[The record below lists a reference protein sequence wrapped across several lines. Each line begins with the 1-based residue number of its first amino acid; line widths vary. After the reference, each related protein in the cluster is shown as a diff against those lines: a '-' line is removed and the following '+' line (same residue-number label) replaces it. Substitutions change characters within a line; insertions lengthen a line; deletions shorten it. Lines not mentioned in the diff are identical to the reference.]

1 MQKCYING
9 MGCVS
14 SQETYDTSFL
24 ESVEINTTENIVYAK
39 QPSYKELIP
48 PAAARRMAKGV
59 KMGLAAS
66 TKALKE
72 ANVEVPD
79 AIITGTGMGCIED
92 SEKFLKALI
101 DNNEEYLTPT
111 NFIQSTHNTVGAQI
125 ALGLGCKGYNF
136 TYVNGSISFESALLD
151 AKLQLENEEENT
163 ILVGAADETSSHT
176 MELFKLVNII
186 KKESDQPYSVLNSNS
201 SGVVYSEGATFVTLE
216 NVKKES
222 SYAVLEAL
230 QIQNDLNVNEV
241 ENFISS
247 FLEKNNLKI
256 QDIDIVVLGNNGDI
270 NFDTYYT
277 AVGSLFDQIPQV
289 YYKHLSG
296 EFNTASAFGFWVA
309 ASILK
314 NQAIPQVVKMNSIE
328 KANFS
333 KVLLYNQFQGK
344 DHSLV
349 LLSKC

>member
-1 MQKCYING
+1 

-14 SQETYDTSFL
+14 AQDTYETSFL
-24 ESVEINTTENIVYAK
+24 ESVEINSTENILYAK

-136 TYVNGSISFESALLD
+136 TYVNGAISFESALLD
-151 AKLQLENEEENT
+151 AKMQLENEEENS

-176 MELFKLVNII
+176 MELFKLVNVL
-186 KKESDQPYSVLNSNS
+186 KKDTDKPFSVLDSNS
-201 SGVVYSEGATFVTLE
+201 KGVVYSEGATFIALE
-216 NVKKES
+216 NVQKDS
-222 SYAVLEAL
+222 SYAILDGL
-230 QIQNDLNVNEV
+230 QIQNTLEIDEV
-241 ENFISS
+241 ESFIND
-247 FLEKNNLKI
+247 FLKKNNVKI
-256 QDIDIVVLGNNGDI
+256 DEIDAVVFGNNGDVT
-270 NFDTYYT
+270 FDNYYST
-277 AVGSLFDQIPQV
+277 AGEIFNQVPQI

-309 ASILK
+309 ASIIK
-314 NQAIPQVVKMNSIE
+314 NQDIPAIVKMNNIE
-328 KANFS
+328 KSNFS
-333 KVLLYNQFQGK
+333 KVLLYNQFNGI

>member
-1 MQKCYING
+1 

-14 SQETYDTSFL
+14 AQDTYETSFL

-136 TYVNGSISFESALLD
+136 TYVNGAVSFESALLD
-151 AKLQLENEEENT
+151 AKLQIENDEENT
-163 ILVGAADETSSHT
+163 ILVGAADETAPHS
-176 MELFKLVNII
+176 MELFKLINLI
-186 KKESDQPYSVLNSNS
+186 KSENNTPYSVLDSNS
-201 SGVVYSEGATFVTLE
+201 SGVVYSEGATFIALE
-216 NVKKES
+216 NQQKEN
-222 SYAVLEAL
+222 SYAVVEAI
-230 QIQNDLNVNEV
+230 QIQNELKIDEV
-241 ENFISS
+241 ECFLTN
-247 FLEKNNLKI
+247 FLENNNLRI
-256 QDIDIVVLGNNGDI
+256 QDIDAVILGNNGDVS
-270 NFDTYYT
+270 FDSYYKPV
-277 AVGSLFDQIPQV
+277 ASIFNQIPQV

-296 EFNTASAFGFWVA
+296 EFNTASAFGFWIA
-309 ASILK
+309 ATIVK
-314 NQAIPQVVKMNSIE
+314 NQSIPQIIKMNSIE
-328 KANFS
+328 KSNFS
-333 KVLLYNQFQGK
+333 KVILYNQFQGK

>member
-14 SQETYDTSFL
+14 SQDTYETSFL
-24 ESVEINTTENIVYAK
+24 ESIEINTTENIVYAK

-186 KKESDQPYSVLNSNS
+186 KKESDQPYSVLDSNS

-216 NVKKES
+216 NVKKEN

-230 QIQNDLNVNEV
+230 QIQNELNIDEV
-241 ENFISS
+241 ESFISS

-256 QDIDIVVLGNNGDI
+256 QDIDVVVLGNNGDI
-270 NFDTYYT
+270 SFDTYYT
-277 AVGSLFDQIPQV
+277 AVDSLFDQIPQV

-314 NQAIPQVVKMNSIE
+314 NQAIPQVVKMNSFE

>member
-14 SQETYDTSFL
+14 SQDTYETSFL
-24 ESVEINTTENIVYAK
+24 ESVEINTTENIVYSK

-186 KKESDQPYSVLNSNS
+186 KKESDQPYSVLDSNS

-216 NVKKES
+216 NVKKEN

-230 QIQNDLNVNEV
+230 QIQNELNVNDV
-241 ENFISS
+241 DNFISS
-247 FLEKNNLKI
+247 FLEKNHLKI
-256 QDIDIVVLGNNGDI
+256 QDIDVVVLGNNGDI

-277 AVGSLFDQIPQV
+277 AVGSLFSKIPQV
-289 YYKHLSG
+289 YYKHLCG

>member
-1 MQKCYING
+1 MGKCYING

-14 SQETYDTSFL
+14 AQDTYETSFL
-24 ESVEINTTENIVYAK
+24 ESIVINTTENVMYAI

-136 TYVNGSISFESALLD
+136 TYVNGAISFESALLD
-151 AKLQLENEEENT
+151 AKMQIENEEENT

-176 MELFKLVNII
+176 MELFKLTNVI
-186 KKESDQPYSVLNSNS
+186 KKESDAPYSVLKSNS

-222 SYAVLEAL
+222 SYAILEGL
-230 QIQNDLNVNEV
+230 QIQNELEPNEI
-241 ENFISS
+241 ENFISA
-247 FLEKNNLKI
+247 FLDKHNVKI
-256 QDIDIVVLGNNGDI
+256 GDIDVIVLGNNGDI
-270 NFDTYYT
+270 NFDEYYT
-277 AVGSLFDQIPQV
+277 IAGTIFNEIPQI
-289 YYKHLSG
+289 YYKHLCG
-296 EFNTASAFGFWVA
+296 EFNTASAFGVWVA

-314 NQAIPQVVKMNSIE
+314 SQVIPLSVKMNGIE
-328 KANFS
+328 KSNFS

>member
-1 MQKCYING
+1 

-14 SQETYDTSFL
+14 SQETYETSFL

-79 AIITGTGMGCIED
+79 AIITGTGVGCIED

-186 KKESDQPYSVLNSNS
+186 KKESDQPYSVLDSNS

-216 NVKKES
+216 NVKKEN

-230 QIQNDLNVNEV
+230 QIQNELNIDEV

-247 FLEKNNLKI
+247 FLEKNHLKI
-256 QDIDIVVLGNNGDI
+256 QDIDVVVLGNNGDI

-277 AVGSLFDQIPQV
+277 AVGSLFSQIPQV
-289 YYKHLSG
+289 YYKHLCG

>member
-1 MQKCYING
+1 MKKCYING

-14 SQETYDTSFL
+14 AQDTYETSFL

-72 ANVEVPD
+72 ANIEVPD

-136 TYVNGSISFESALLD
+136 TYVNGAVSFESALLD
-151 AKLQLENEEENT
+151 AKLQIENDEENT
-163 ILVGAADETSSHT
+163 ILVGAADETAPHS
-176 MELFKLVNII
+176 MELFKLINLI
-186 KKESDQPYSVLNSNS
+186 KSENNTPYSVLDSNS
-201 SGVVYSEGATFVTLE
+201 SGVVYSEGATFIALE
-216 NVKKES
+216 NQQKEN
-222 SYAVLEAL
+222 SYAVVEAI
-230 QIQNDLNVNEV
+230 QIQNELKIDEV
-241 ENFISS
+241 ECFLTN
-247 FLEKNNLKI
+247 FLENNNLRI
-256 QDIDIVVLGNNGDI
+256 QDIDAVILGNNGDVS
-270 NFDTYYT
+270 FDSYYKPV
-277 AVGSLFDQIPQV
+277 ASIFNQIPQV

-296 EFNTASAFGFWVA
+296 EFNTASAFGFWIA
-309 ASILK
+309 ATIVK
-314 NQAIPQVVKMNSIE
+314 NQSIPQIIKMNSIE
-328 KANFS
+328 KSNFS
-333 KVLLYNQFQGK
+333 KVILYNQFQGK

>member
-14 SQETYDTSFL
+14 SQDTYETSFL

-186 KKESDQPYSVLNSNS
+186 KKESDLPYSVLDSNS

-216 NVKKES
+216 NVKKEN

-230 QIQNDLNVNEV
+230 QIQNKLNIDEV

-247 FLEKNNLKI
+247 FLEKNHLKI
-256 QDIDIVVLGNNGDI
+256 QDIDVVVLGNNGDI

-277 AVGSLFDQIPQV
+277 AVGSLFSQIPQV

>member
-1 MQKCYING
+1 

-14 SQETYDTSFL
+14 SQETYETSFL

-186 KKESDQPYSVLNSNS
+186 KKESNQPYSVLDSNS

-230 QIQNDLNVNEV
+230 QIQNELNIDEV

-256 QDIDIVVLGNNGDI
+256 QDIDVVVLGNNGDI

-277 AVGSLFDQIPQV
+277 AVGSLFSQIPQV

-314 NQAIPQVVKMNSIE
+314 IQAIPQIVKMNSIE

>member
-14 SQETYDTSFL
+14 SQDTYETSFL

-59 KMGLAAS
+59 KMGIAAS

-72 ANVEVPD
+72 SNVEVPD

-186 KKESDQPYSVLNSNS
+186 KKESDQPYSVLDSNS

-216 NVKKES
+216 NVKKEN

-230 QIQNDLNVNEV
+230 QIQNELNIDEV
-241 ENFISS
+241 ESFITS
-247 FLEKNNLKI
+247 FLDKNHLKI
-256 QDIDIVVLGNNGDI
+256 QDIDVVVLGNNGDI

-289 YYKHLSG
+289 YYKHLCG

-314 NQAIPQVVKMNSIE
+314 NQAIPKVVKMNSFE
-328 KANFS
+328 KVAFS

>member
-1 MQKCYING
+1 

-14 SQETYDTSFL
+14 SQDTYETSFL

-72 ANVEVPD
+72 ANIEVPD

-186 KKESDQPYSVLNSNS
+186 KKESNQPYSVLDSNS

-216 NVKKES
+216 NVKKEN

-230 QIQNDLNVNEV
+230 QIQNKLNIDEV

-256 QDIDIVVLGNNGDI
+256 QDIDVVVLGNNGDI

-277 AVGSLFDQIPQV
+277 AVGSLFSQIPQV

-314 NQAIPQVVKMNSIE
+314 SQAIPQIVKMNSIE

>member
-186 KKESDQPYSVLNSNS
+186 KKESDQPYSVLDSNS

-216 NVKKES
+216 NVKKEN

-230 QIQNDLNVNEV
+230 QIQNELNVNDV
-241 ENFISS
+241 DNFISS
-247 FLEKNNLKI
+247 FLEKNHLKI
-256 QDIDIVVLGNNGDI
+256 QDIDVVVLGNNGDI

-289 YYKHLSG
+289 YYKHLCG

>member
-1 MQKCYING
+1 

-14 SQETYDTSFL
+14 AQDTYETSFL
-24 ESVEINTTENIVYAK
+24 ESVEINTIENIVYAK

-176 MELFKLVNII
+176 IELFKLVNII
-186 KKESDQPYSVLNSNS
+186 KKDSDQPYSVLNSNS

-230 QIQNDLNVNEV
+230 QIQNELNVDAV

-247 FLEKNNLKI
+247 FLEKNHLKI
-256 QDIDIVVLGNNGDI
+256 QDIDVVVLGNNGDI

-277 AVGSLFDQIPQV
+277 VVGSLFDQIPQV

-314 NQAIPQVVKMNSIE
+314 NQAIPQIVKMNSIE

>member
-1 MQKCYING
+1 

-14 SQETYDTSFL
+14 SQDTYETSFL

-186 KKESDQPYSVLNSNS
+186 KKESDQPYSVLDSNS

-222 SYAVLEAL
+222 SYAVLDAL
-230 QIQNDLNVNEV
+230 QIQNELNVDAI

-247 FLEKNNLKI
+247 FLEKNHLKI
-256 QDIDIVVLGNNGDI
+256 QDIDVVVLGNNGDI
-270 NFDTYYT
+270 KFDDYY
-277 AVGSLFDQIPQV
+277 AVVGSLFNQIPQV
-289 YYKHLSG
+289 FYKHLSG

-314 NQAIPQVVKMNSIE
+314 SQVIPKSVKMNSIE
-328 KANFS
+328 KSNFS

>member
-1 MQKCYING
+1 

-14 SQETYDTSFL
+14 SQDTYETSFL

-216 NVKKES
+216 NVKKENT
-222 SYAVLEAL
+222 YAVLEAL
-230 QIQNDLNVNEV
+230 QIQNELNIDEV
-241 ENFISS
+241 ENFITS
-247 FLEKNNLKI
+247 FLDKNNLKI
-256 QDIDIVVLGNNGDI
+256 QDIDVVVLGNNGDI

-309 ASILK
+309 ALILK

>member
-1 MQKCYING
+1 

-14 SQETYDTSFL
+14 AQETYETNFL
-24 ESVEINTTENIVYAK
+24 ESIEINTTENIIYAK

-72 ANVEVPD
+72 ANITTPD

-101 DNNEEYLTPT
+101 DNKEEYLTPT

-136 TYVNGSISFESALLD
+136 TYVNGAISFESALLD
-151 AKLQLENEEENT
+151 AKMQIENEEENS

-176 MELFKLVNII
+176 MELFKLINII
-186 KKESDQPYSVLNSNS
+186 KKESDKPYSIINSNS
-201 SGVVYSEGATFVTLE
+201 SGVVYSEGATFVILE
-216 NVKKES
+216 NVKKEN
-222 SYAVLEAL
+222 SYAVLDAL
-230 QIQNDLNVNEV
+230 QFQNELKLDEV
-241 ENFISS
+241 EHFIHS
-247 FLEKNNLKI
+247 FLDKNHLKV
-256 QDIDIVVLGNNGDI
+256 QDIDVVVLGNNGDI
-270 NFDTYYT
+270 NFDDYYFI
-277 AVGSLFDQIPQV
+277 ASNIFSQIPQV
-289 YYKHLSG
+289 FYKHLSG
-296 EFNTASAFGFWVA
+296 EFYTTSAFGFWVA
-309 ASILK
+309 ASIIK
-314 NQAIPQVVKMNSIE
+314 NQTIPQSIKMNAIE
-328 KANFS
+328 KTNFS
-333 KVLLYNQFQGK
+333 NVLLYNQFQGK

>member
-14 SQETYDTSFL
+14 AQDTYETSFL

-136 TYVNGSISFESALLD
+136 TYVNGAVSFESALLD
-151 AKLQLENEEENT
+151 AKLQIENDEENT
-163 ILVGAADETSSHT
+163 ILVGAADETATHS
-176 MELFKLVNII
+176 MELFKLINLI
-186 KKESDQPYSVLNSNS
+186 KNENNTPYSVLDSNS
-201 SGVVYSEGATFVTLE
+201 SGVVYSEGATFIALE
-216 NVKKES
+216 NQQKEN
-222 SYAVLEAL
+222 SYAVVEAI
-230 QIQNDLNVNEV
+230 QIQNELKIDEV
-241 ENFISS
+241 EYFLTN
-247 FLEKNNLKI
+247 FLEDNNLRI
-256 QDIDIVVLGNNGDI
+256 QDIDAVILGNNGDI
-270 NFDTYYT
+270 SFDGYYKPV
-277 AVGSLFDQIPQV
+277 ASIFNQIPQV

-296 EFNTASAFGFWVA
+296 EFNTASAFGFWIATTIVKNQ
-309 ASILK
+309 SIPQILK
-314 NQAIPQVVKMNSIE
+314 MNTIDKS
-328 KANFS
+328 NFS
-333 KVLLYNQFQGK
+333 KVVLYNQFQGK

>member
-1 MQKCYING
+1 

-14 SQETYDTSFL
+14 SQDTYETSFL

-111 NFIQSTHNTVGAQI
+111 NFIQSTHNTVGAQT

-186 KKESDQPYSVLNSNS
+186 KKESDLPYSVLDSNS

-216 NVKKES
+216 NVKKEN

-230 QIQNDLNVNEV
+230 QIQNELNVNDV
-241 ENFISS
+241 DNFISS
-247 FLEKNNLKI
+247 FLEKNHLKI
-256 QDIDIVVLGNNGDI
+256 QDIDVVVLGNNGDI

-277 AVGSLFDQIPQV
+277 AVGSLFSQIPQV

>member
-1 MQKCYING
+1 MKKCYING

-14 SQETYDTSFL
+14 AQDTYETSFL
-24 ESVEINTTENIVYAK
+24 ESVLINTTENIVYAI

-66 TKALKE
+66 KKALKE

-101 DNNEEYLTPT
+101 DDNEEYLTPT

-136 TYVNGSISFESALLD
+136 TYVNGAISFESALLD
-151 AKLQLENEEENT
+151 AKMQLENEEENS
-163 ILVGAADETSSHT
+163 ILVGAADETSSHM
-176 MELFKLVNII
+176 MELLKLINTI

-201 SGVVYSEGATFVTLE
+201 TGVVYSEGATFVTLE
-216 NVKKES
+216 NIQKES

-230 QIQNDLNVNEV
+230 QIQNELNIEEV
-241 ENFISS
+241 ESFIGE
-247 FLEKNNLKI
+247 FLYKNKLKLE
-256 QDIDIVVLGNNGDI
+256 DIDAVVFGNNGDI
-270 NFDTYYT
+270 TFDTYYT
-277 AVGSLFDQIPQV
+277 TASSLFSQIPHV

-296 EFNTASAFGFWVA
+296 EYNTASAFGFWVA
-309 ASILK
+309 ATIIK
-314 NQAIPQVVKMNSIE
+314 NQVIPSSVKMNAIE

-333 KVLLYNQFQGK
+333 KILLYNQYQGK

>member
-216 NVKKES
+216 NVKKENT
-222 SYAVLEAL
+222 YAVLEAL
-230 QIQNDLNVNEV
+230 QIQNELNIDEV

-256 QDIDIVVLGNNGDI
+256 QDIDVVVLGNNGDI

-277 AVGSLFDQIPQV
+277 AVDSLFDQIPQV
-289 YYKHLSG
+289 YYKHLCG

>member
-1 MQKCYING
+1 MKKCYING

-14 SQETYDTSFL
+14 AQDTYETSFL

-72 ANVEVPD
+72 ANIEVPD

-125 ALGLGCKGYNF
+125 ALGLDCKGYNF
-136 TYVNGSISFESALLD
+136 TYVNGAISFESALLD
-151 AKLQLENEEENT
+151 AKLQIENDEENT
-163 ILVGAADETSSHT
+163 ILVGAADETAPHS
-176 MELFKLVNII
+176 MELFKLINLI
-186 KKESDQPYSVLNSNS
+186 KSENNTPYSVLDSNS
-201 SGVVYSEGATFVTLE
+201 SGVVYSEGATFIALE
-216 NVKKES
+216 NQQKEN
-222 SYAVLEAL
+222 SYAVVEAI
-230 QIQNDLNVNEV
+230 QIQNELKIDEV
-241 ENFISS
+241 ECFLTN
-247 FLEKNNLKI
+247 FLENNNLRI
-256 QDIDIVVLGNNGDI
+256 QDIDAVILGNNGDVS
-270 NFDTYYT
+270 FDSYYKPV
-277 AVGSLFDQIPQV
+277 ASIFNQIPQV

-296 EFNTASAFGFWVA
+296 EFNTASAFGFWIA
-309 ASILK
+309 ATIVK
-314 NQAIPQVVKMNSIE
+314 NQSIPQIIKMNSIE
-328 KANFS
+328 KSNFS
-333 KVLLYNQFQGK
+333 KVILYNQFQGK

>member
-1 MQKCYING
+1 

-14 SQETYDTSFL
+14 AQDTYETSFL

-72 ANVEVPD
+72 ANIEVPD

-125 ALGLGCKGYNF
+125 ALGLDCKGYNF
-136 TYVNGSISFESALLD
+136 TYVNGAISFESALLD
-151 AKLQLENEEENT
+151 AKLQIENDEENT
-163 ILVGAADETSSHT
+163 ILVGAADETAPHS
-176 MELFKLVNII
+176 MELFKLINLI
-186 KKESDQPYSVLNSNS
+186 KSENNTPYSVLDSNS
-201 SGVVYSEGATFVTLE
+201 SGVVYSEGATFIALE
-216 NVKKES
+216 NQQKEN
-222 SYAVLEAL
+222 SYAVVEAI
-230 QIQNDLNVNEV
+230 QIQNELKIDEV
-241 ENFISS
+241 ECFLTN
-247 FLEKNNLKI
+247 FLENNNLRI
-256 QDIDIVVLGNNGDI
+256 QDIDAVILGNNGDVS
-270 NFDTYYT
+270 FDSYYKPV
-277 AVGSLFDQIPQV
+277 ASIFNQIPQV

-296 EFNTASAFGFWVA
+296 EFNTASAFGFWIA
-309 ASILK
+309 ATIVK
-314 NQAIPQVVKMNSIE
+314 NQSIPQIIKMNSIE
-328 KANFS
+328 KSNFS
-333 KVLLYNQFQGK
+333 KVILYNQFQGK

>member
-1 MQKCYING
+1 

-14 SQETYDTSFL
+14 SQETYETSFL

-186 KKESDQPYSVLNSNS
+186 KKESDLPYSVLDSNS

-216 NVKKES
+216 NVKKENT
-222 SYAVLEAL
+222 YAVLEAL
-230 QIQNDLNVNEV
+230 QIQNELNIDEV

-256 QDIDIVVLGNNGDI
+256 QDIDVVVLGNNGDI

-277 AVGSLFDQIPQV
+277 AVGSLFSQIPQV

>member
-14 SQETYDTSFL
+14 SQETYETSFL

-186 KKESDQPYSVLNSNS
+186 KKESDQPYSVLDSNS

-216 NVKKES
+216 NVKKEN

-230 QIQNDLNVNEV
+230 QIQNELNIDEV

-247 FLEKNNLKI
+247 FLEKNHLKI
-256 QDIDIVVLGNNGDI
+256 QDIDVVVLGNNGDI

-277 AVGSLFDQIPQV
+277 AVGSLFSQIPQV
-289 YYKHLSG
+289 YYKHLCG

>member
-1 MQKCYING
+1 MGKCYING
-9 MGCVS
+9 LGCIS
-14 SQETYDTSFL
+14 AQDTYETSFL
-24 ESVEINTTENIVYAK
+24 ESVLINTTENIVYAI

-66 TKALKE
+66 KKALKE

-101 DNNEEYLTPT
+101 DDNEEYLTPT

-136 TYVNGSISFESALLD
+136 TYVNGAISFESALLD
-151 AKLQLENEEENT
+151 AKMQLENEEENS
-163 ILVGAADETSSHT
+163 ILVGAADETSSHM
-176 MELFKLVNII
+176 MELFKLINTI

-201 SGVVYSEGATFVTLE
+201 TGVVYSEGATFVTLE
-216 NVKKES
+216 NIQKES

-230 QIQNDLNVNEV
+230 QIQNELNIEEV
-241 ENFISS
+241 ESFIGE
-247 FLEKNNLKI
+247 FLYKNKLKVE
-256 QDIDIVVLGNNGDI
+256 DIDAVVFGNNGDI
-270 NFDTYYT
+270 TFDTYYT
-277 AVGSLFDQIPQV
+277 TASSLFSQIPHV

-296 EFNTASAFGFWVA
+296 EYNTASAFGFWVA
-309 ASILK
+309 ATIIK
-314 NQAIPQVVKMNSIE
+314 NQVIPSSVKMNAIE

-333 KVLLYNQFQGK
+333 KILLYNQYQGK

>member
-14 SQETYDTSFL
+14 SQDTYETSFL

-151 AKLQLENEEENT
+151 AKLQLENEEQNT

-186 KKESDQPYSVLNSNS
+186 KKESDLPYSVLDSNS

-216 NVKKES
+216 NVKKEN

-230 QIQNDLNVNEV
+230 QIQNELNIDEV

-256 QDIDIVVLGNNGDI
+256 QDIDFVVLGNNGDI

-277 AVGSLFDQIPQV
+277 AVGSLFSQIPQV
-289 YYKHLSG
+289 YYKHLCG

-309 ASILK
+309 ASVLR
-314 NQAIPQVVKMNSIE
+314 NQAIPQIVKMNSIE

-344 DHSLV
+344 EHSLV

>member
-1 MQKCYING
+1 

-14 SQETYDTSFL
+14 SQETYETSFL

-186 KKESDQPYSVLNSNS
+186 KKESDLPYSVLDSNS

-216 NVKKES
+216 NVKKEN

-230 QIQNDLNVNEV
+230 QIQNELNIDEV
-241 ENFISS
+241 ESFITS
-247 FLEKNNLKI
+247 FLDKNHLKI
-256 QDIDIVVLGNNGDI
+256 HDIDVVVLGNNGDI

-309 ASILK
+309 ALILK

>member
-1 MQKCYING
+1 
-9 MGCVS
+9 
-14 SQETYDTSFL
+14 
-24 ESVEINTTENIVYAK
+24 
-39 QPSYKELIP
+39 
-48 PAAARRMAKGV
+48 
-59 KMGLAAS
+59 MGLAAS

-186 KKESDQPYSVLNSNS
+186 KKESNQPYSVLDSNS

-230 QIQNDLNVNEV
+230 QIQNELNIDEV

-256 QDIDIVVLGNNGDI
+256 QDIDVVVLGNNGDI

-277 AVGSLFDQIPQV
+277 AVGSLFSQIPQV

-314 NQAIPQVVKMNSIE
+314 IQAIPQIVKMNSIE

>member
-14 SQETYDTSFL
+14 SQDTYETSFL

-151 AKLQLENEEENT
+151 AKLQLENEEQNT

-186 KKESDQPYSVLNSNS
+186 KKESDLPYSVLDSNS

-216 NVKKES
+216 NVKKEN

-230 QIQNDLNVNEV
+230 QIQNELNIDEV

-256 QDIDIVVLGNNGDI
+256 QDIDFVVLGNNGDI

-277 AVGSLFDQIPQV
+277 AVGSLFSQIPQV
-289 YYKHLSG
+289 YYKHLCG

-309 ASILK
+309 ASVLR
-314 NQAIPQVVKMNSIE
+314 NQAIPQIVKMNSIE

>member
-1 MQKCYING
+1 

-14 SQETYDTSFL
+14 AQDTFDTNFL
-24 ESVEINTTENIVYAK
+24 ESVEINSTENIIYAK

-72 ANVEVPD
+72 ANIEVPD

-101 DNNEEYLTPT
+101 DNKEEYLTPT

-136 TYVNGSISFESALLD
+136 TYVNGAISFESALLD
-151 AKLQLENEEENT
+151 AKMQLENEEENA
-163 ILVGAADETSSHT
+163 ILVGAADETSPHT
-176 MELFKLVNII
+176 MELFKLINII
-186 KKESDQPYSVLNSNS
+186 KNENDAPYSVLNSNS
-201 SGVVYSEGATFVTLE
+201 TGVVYSEGATFMTLE
-216 NVKKES
+216 NAKKES

-230 QIQNDLNVNEV
+230 EIKNELNVDEV
-241 ENFISS
+241 EGFISN
-247 FLEKNNLKI
+247 FLERQQLNLD
-256 QDIDIVVLGNNGDI
+256 DIDVVVLGNNGDI
-270 NFDTYYT
+270 KFDTYYT
-277 AVGSLFDQIPQV
+277 ISNSLFVSKPQV
-289 YYKHLSG
+289 YYKHLCG
-296 EFNTASAFGFWVA
+296 EYNTASAFGIWVA
-309 ASILK
+309 ASIMK
-314 NQAIPQVVKMNSIE
+314 NQAIPKIVKMNSVE

-333 KVLLYNQFQGK
+333 RILLYNQFQGK

>member
-14 SQETYDTSFL
+14 SQDTYETSFL

-59 KMGLAAS
+59 KMGIAAS

-186 KKESDQPYSVLNSNS
+186 KKESDLPYSVLDSNS

-216 NVKKES
+216 NVKKEN

-230 QIQNDLNVNEV
+230 QIQNELNIDEV
-241 ENFISS
+241 ESFITS
-247 FLEKNNLKI
+247 FLDKNHLKI
-256 QDIDIVVLGNNGDI
+256 QDIDVVVLGNNGDI

>member
-186 KKESDQPYSVLNSNS
+186 KKESDQPYSVLDSNS

-216 NVKKES
+216 NVKKEN

-230 QIQNDLNVNEV
+230 QIQNELNVNDV
-241 ENFISS
+241 DNFIGD
-247 FLEKNNLKI
+247 FLEKNHLKI
-256 QDIDIVVLGNNGDI
+256 QDIDVVVLGNNGDI

-277 AVGSLFDQIPQV
+277 AVGSLFSQIPQV
-289 YYKHLSG
+289 YYKHLCG

-314 NQAIPQVVKMNSIE
+314 NQAIPQIVKMNSIE

>member
-14 SQETYDTSFL
+14 SQETYETSFL

-186 KKESDQPYSVLNSNS
+186 KKESDQPYSVLDSNS

-216 NVKKES
+216 NVKKENT
-222 SYAVLEAL
+222 YAVLEAL
-230 QIQNDLNVNEV
+230 QIQNELNIDEV
-241 ENFISS
+241 ESFITS
-247 FLEKNNLKI
+247 FLEKNHLKI
-256 QDIDIVVLGNNGDI
+256 QDIDVVVLGNNGDI

-277 AVGSLFDQIPQV
+277 AVGSLFSQIPQV

>member
-14 SQETYDTSFL
+14 SQETYETSFL

-186 KKESDQPYSVLNSNS
+186 KKESNQPYSVLDSNS

-230 QIQNDLNVNEV
+230 QIQNELNIDEV

-256 QDIDIVVLGNNGDI
+256 QDIDVVVLGNNGDI

-277 AVGSLFDQIPQV
+277 AVGSLFSQIPQV

-314 NQAIPQVVKMNSIE
+314 IQAIPQIVKMNSIE

>member
-1 MQKCYING
+1 

-14 SQETYDTSFL
+14 SQDTYETSFL

-186 KKESDQPYSVLNSNS
+186 KKESDLPYSVLDSNS

-216 NVKKES
+216 NVKKEN

-230 QIQNDLNVNEV
+230 QIQNELNIDEV
-241 ENFISS
+241 ESFITS
-247 FLEKNNLKI
+247 FLDKNHLKI
-256 QDIDIVVLGNNGDI
+256 HDIDVVVLGNNGDI

-277 AVGSLFDQIPQV
+277 AVGSFFDQITQV
-289 YYKHLSG
+289 YYKHLCG

-314 NQAIPQVVKMNSIE
+314 NQAIPQDVKMNSIE

>member
-1 MQKCYING
+1 

-14 SQETYDTSFL
+14 SQDTYETSFL

-186 KKESDQPYSVLNSNS
+186 KKESDQPYSVLDSNS

-216 NVKKES
+216 NVKKEN

-230 QIQNDLNVNEV
+230 QIQNELNINDVD
-241 ENFISS
+241 NFIGD
-247 FLEKNNLKI
+247 FLEKNHLKI
-256 QDIDIVVLGNNGDI
+256 QDIDVVVLGNNGDI
-270 NFDTYYT
+270 NFDAYYT
-277 AVGSLFDQIPQV
+277 TVGSLFNQIPQV
-289 YYKHLSG
+289 YYKHLCG

>member
-1 MQKCYING
+1 